1 MKTKKR
7 SNLMQFKFLLP
18 LVFIL
23 LFSIGCTKKRATTNE
38 SFNKPA
44 TYWYEDIIKKIR
56 AGELDK
62 ADEAYASLSSE
73 HVASPLLEEALMILA
88 RAHSEND
95 EHIMAKFYIDTY
107 IKRYAKSTNVEYLKY
122 LKLKSNFLALKKAKR
137 DQKLILDTIAGANDY
152 LKKFPTSTYN
162 PLVHT
167 MLTKLYLAELVLNR
181 DIAALYKKIGKK
193 EAAKIYNEKISSSWL
208 KDTPID
214 LSKQGIIS
222 KIFD

>member
-1 MKTKKR
+1 MYLK
-7 SNLMQFKFLLP
+7 
-18 LVFIL
+18 IL
-23 LFSIGCTKKRATTNE
+23 LTILLALLFATGCADKSKKADD

-44 TYWYEDIIKKIR
+44 AYWYQEIIKNIR
-56 AGELDK
+56 SGELDK

-88 RAHSEND
+88 RAHSENE

-122 LKLKSNFLALKKAKR
+122 LKLKSNFGALKKAKR
-137 DQKLILDTIAGANDY
+137 DQKLILDTIAAANDY
-152 LKKFPTSTYN
+152 LKKFPTSAYN

-181 DIAALYKKIGKK
+181 DIAALYKRTGKK
-193 EAAKIYNEKISSSWL
+193 EAAKIYNNKVSSSWL

-214 LSKQGIIS
+214 LSDQSMIG